1 MKEIKLEAVVE
12 NIPRATA
19 FVSEELDK
27 IGCPMKAR
35 AQIDIAIDELF
46 GNIAHYAYPG
56 GTGDTVVRFEFDAPS
71 RTAAVTFMDSGVP
84 YDPLKKEDPDVTL
97 PAEQRKIG
105 GLGIFLVKKT
115 MDEMRYERRD
125 GRNVLTI
132 KKRI

>member
-56 GTGDTVVRFEFDAPS
+56 GTGDAVVQFEFDAPS

>member
-56 GTGDTVVRFEFDAPS
+56 GIGDAVVRFEFDALS

>member
-1 MKEIKLEAVVE
+1 MKEIKLEAVVG
-12 NIPRATA
+12 NIPQATA

-56 GTGDTVVRFEFDAPS
+56 GTGDAVVRFEFDAPS

>member
-46 GNIAHYAYPG
+46 GNIAHYAYPC
-56 GTGDTVVRFEFDAPS
+56 GTGDAVVQFEFDAPS

>member
-56 GTGDTVVRFEFDAPS
+56 GTGDAVVRFEFDALS

>member
-56 GTGDTVVRFEFDAPS
+56 GTGDAVVRFEFDAPS